1 MCFVCLQC
9 KFEKRN
15 LTGNMEDRSH
25 GTSQYKE
32 IIFLLMSVA
41 MTRSDVWDRYPSTIE
56 VTICFQMQE
65 SGLKP
70 LS

>member
-9 KFEKRN
+9 KFKKRN
-15 LTGNMEDRSH
+15 LTGDMEDRSH

-41 MTRSDVWDRYPSTIE
+41 MTRSDVWDRYPSINR
-56 VTICFQMQE
+56 
-65 SGLKP
+65 SDH
-70 LS
+70 LSSDAGKWS

>member
-1 MCFVCLQC
+1 
-9 KFEKRN
+9 
-15 LTGNMEDRSH
+15 
-25 GTSQYKE
+25 
-32 IIFLLMSVA
+32 MSVA

-70 LS
+70 LSWKIGSFIKPEGDVAQS